1 MILDALPS
9 TQRFSIH
16 SEVSHMSHVKQ
27 EDADRPLRVAG
38 SENGSASAPISVI
51 KDGRIILDPERF
63 VSSVEEA
70 QIDSADP
77 LACEWS
83 RMRQTIAVFPF
94 PRGERGPLAEA
105 VLRDEVEYSAET
117 IANHSGCRWI
127 IDKRLESL
135 FEIEA
140 DPSDALSK
148 MTIETGCPSAST
160 GVPAETW
167 SRGFLRRL
175 AGRSP
180 RVVSNRIGVER
191 GMLRTEAGGTR
202 VNSECVTS
210 VFHEAGS
217 NDRIDLRIISE
228 RRTIR
233 FRFDSRNDP
242 RFLAF
247 WPRWRAEPRSDSVS
261 ASSA

>member
-1 MILDALPS
+1 
-9 TQRFSIH
+9 
-16 SEVSHMSHVKQ
+16 MSHVKQ
-27 EDADRPLRVAG
+27 EDADGALGLAG
-38 SENGSASAPISVI
+38 SENGSASTPISVI
-51 KDGRIILDPERF
+51 KDGRIVLDPERF

-70 QIDSADP
+70 HIDPADP

-105 VLRDEVEYSAET
+105 VLRDEVEYSAAT
-117 IANHSGCRWI
+117 ISARAGCRWI
-127 IDKRLESL
+127 IDKRLESF
-135 FEIEA
+135 FEIEPGPVA
-140 DPSDALSK
+140 MMK
-148 MTIETGCPSAST
+148 TTIETGCPASPQIAPS
-160 GVPAETW
+160 VSW
-167 SRGFLRRL
+167 SRAFLQRL
-175 AGRSP
+175 SGRTP
-180 RVVSNRIGVER
+180 RAASDWIEIEPGTVTTSV
-191 GMLRTEAGGTR
+191 GGTR
-202 VNSECVTS
+202 LNSECVTS

-228 RRTIR
+228 RRTVR
-233 FRFDSRNDP
+233 LRFDSRNDP

>member
-9 TQRFSIH
+9 TQRYSNP

-27 EDADRPLRVAG
+27 EDVDGPLRVAG
-38 SENGSASAPISVI
+38 PENGSASTPISVI

-70 QIDSADP
+70 HIDPADP

-105 VLRDEVEYSAET
+105 LLRDEVEYSAET
-117 IANHSGCRWI
+117 IASHSGCRWI

-140 DPSDALSK
+140 DPSDAMSK
-148 MTIETGCPSAST
+148 TTIETGCAVTPKGCRPNPGPEGSFDASREDRLEWFRI
-160 GVPAETW
+160 A
-167 SRGFLRRL
+167 SR
-175 AGRSP
+175 
-180 RVVSNRIGVER
+180 SNLG
-191 GMLRTEAGGTR
+191 
-202 VNSECVTS
+202 C
-210 VFHEAGS
+210 
-217 NDRIDLRIISE
+217 
-228 RRTIR
+228 
-233 FRFDSRNDP
+233 
-242 RFLAF
+242 
-247 WPRWRAEPRSDSVS
+247 
-261 ASSA
+261 

>member
-51 KDGRIILDPERF
+51 RDGRIVLDPERF
-63 VSSVEEA
+63 IASAGED
-70 QIDSADP
+70 QIDPSDP
-77 LACEWS
+77 LASEWT
-83 RMRQTIAVFPF
+83 RMCQTITVFPF
-94 PRGERGPLAEA
+94 PGGERGPMAEA
-105 VLRDEVEYSAET
+105 LLRDEVEYSASRISAE
-117 IANHSGCRWI
+117 SGCRWI
-127 IDKRLESL
+127 VDKRLEGL
-135 FEIEA
+135 FEMAIPLSQA
-140 DPSDALSK
+140 DAVGISTGIRAPLGVTATESLPK
-148 MTIETGCPSAST
+148 MILRRLVGQRAPSASDLVKIGP
-160 GVPAETW
+160 GVLSSST
-167 SRGFLRRL
+167 
-175 AGRSP
+175 
-180 RVVSNRIGVER
+180 
-191 GMLRTEAGGTR
+191 GGTR

-228 RRTIR
+228 QRTIR
-233 FRFDSRNDP
+233 LRFDSRNDP